1 MFLQHLKF
9 VIAVI
14 TMTVTLARAS
24 EESELY
30 EALKEAMLSKENL
43 YALQD
48 FLYPSDSLLTPDLNI
63 IIEYKNITIKEK
75 GNSSCLAFSFDLD
88 CECYK
93 RADETVVVKTSGD
106 TNVLQSYILFFMETL
121 RLADIT
127 FFKLLSSLTNN
138 ANAYFNFPRTVQLN
152 FYVENLTTNPKEII
166 YRKVLQSL
174 LKWVRYHL
182 LNESYICYFNYHK

>member
-1 MFLQHLKF
+1 MFLQRLKF
-9 VIAVI
+9 VVAMI
-14 TMTVTLARAS
+14 TITVTLARAS

-30 EALKEAMLSKENL
+30 EALKKAMLSKENL

-48 FLYPSDSLLTPDLNI
+48 VLYPSDSLHTPDLTI
-63 IIEYKNITIKEK
+63 TIEYKNITIKEK
-75 GNSSCLAFSFDLD
+75 GNSSCLAFSFDLH

-93 RADETVVVKTSGD
+93 RADEKVVVKTSGD

-127 FFKLLSSLTNN
+127 FFKLLSSLTSN
-138 ANAYFNFPRTVQLN
+138 ANAYFNLPQIVQLN
-152 FYVENLTTNPKEII
+152 FYVENLTTNPKEIM

-174 LKWVRYHL
+174 FKWVRYHL
-182 LNESYICYFNYHK
+182 LNEKL